1 MNNKMS
7 FGKVIF
13 RTLQYGMRKTPL
25 YFTVFVLVA
34 LLASLTN
41 MFSIVV
47 VQQLIDSIQNGT
59 DHVIKMIAF
68 TGGILI
74 LYGIANVFYEFVNR
88 SYFLRF
94 ICIIIEEMNDKASR
108 LQLIEFESVKLFE
121 KISMAINGVASAI
134 NSTLDVLRGLIYYL
148 IFFTSISIYLFCMQP
163 KLTAIILLIFIPK
176 VLSQLVKGSRM
187 KKLQEETVLY
197 EREKNYY
204 MDCLTDK
211 EFYKETRVLRLQNFF
226 LRKYENSV
234 NKYTNKYWETCKKLN
249 LIDLCLDIFTYA
261 AYITSLGLIIY
272 SIFTNKIE
280 LGIFVAIY
288 YSLQKLMDMTY
299 ELVQLLGEVYKNYG
313 LAGNLYQFLDMEEMV
328 EKKEKLE
335 EQIDE
340 IRLENVSFT
349 YPYCEKSALK
359 NISVSLKRNSK
370 IAIVGINGS
379 GKSTLSKIL
388 LGLLAPDQGRVIY
401 NSTPIENVNQK
412 SVFKCGT
419 ALFQNF
425 GKYKLSALENI
436 CISDVEKQQNDK
448 YIEEVLKKSNVD
460 IKKICGS
467 LDQILSKEFDGIDL
481 SGGQWQSLAI
491 ARTIYRN
498 HDIIILDEPTS
509 AIDPIE
515 EKKIYDIFNQISK
528 GKIAII
534 ITHRLGFVKNADRIL
549 VMEKGRIVENGSHKE
564 LVARNGL
571 YAKMLLE
578 QMSWYNH

>member
-7 FGKVIF
+7 FRKVIF
-13 RTLQYGMRKTPL
+13 RTLQYGIRKTPL
-25 YFTVFVLVA
+25 YFTIFIFVA
-34 LLASLTN
+34 LLASLIN
-41 MFSIVV
+41 MLSIVV
-47 VQQLIDSIQNGT
+47 VQQLIDNIQDGT
-59 DHVIKMIAF
+59 DHVIKMIIF
-68 TGGILI
+68 IGGVFIV
-74 LYGIANVFYEFVNR
+74 YGIVNVFYEFVNR

-121 KISMAINGVASAI
+121 KISMAINGVSSAI

-148 IFFTSISIYLFCMQP
+148 IFFVSISIYLFYMQP
-163 KLTAIILLIFIPK
+163 KLTAIILLIFVPK
-176 VLSQLVKGSRM
+176 VLSQLIKGARM

-204 MDCLTDK
+204 MDCLTEK

-226 LRKYENSV
+226 LRKYSTSI
-234 NKYTNKYWETCKKLN
+234 NKYTNEYWKTCKKLSF
-249 LIDLCLDIFTYA
+249 IDLCLDTFTYT
-261 AYITSLGLIIY
+261 AYIVSLSLIIY
-272 SIFTNKIE
+272 FIFTKKIE

-313 LAGNLYQFLDMEEMV
+313 LAGNLYQFLDMEEMA
-328 EKKEKLE
+328 EKKEKIE

-340 IRLENVSFT
+340 IRLQNISFT
-349 YPYCEKSALK
+349 YPYCKNSALK
-359 NISVSLKRNSK
+359 NVSVSLKKNCK

-379 GKSTLSKIL
+379 GKSTLSKII
-388 LGLLAPDQGRVIY
+388 LGLLAPDQGQVIY
-401 NSTPIENVNQK
+401 NSTPIINVSQK

-425 GKYKLSALENI
+425 GKYKLTALENI
-436 CISDVEKQQNDK
+436 CISDVEKQQDDIL
-448 YIEEVLKKSNVD
+448 IEEVLNKSNVD
-460 IKKICGS
+460 IKKMCGS

-491 ARTIYRN
+491 VRTIYRN

-549 VMEKGRIVENGSHKE
+549 VMDKGRIVEEGKHKE
-564 LVARNGL
+564 LVDKDGL
-571 YAKMLLE
+571 YAKMLSE

>member
-121 KISMAINGVASAI
+121 KISMAINGVSSAI

-280 LGIFVAIY
+280 LGTFVAIY

-549 VMEKGRIVENGSHKE
+549 VMEKGRIVEDGSHKE